1 MEDLR
6 QFVRYLENERGYS
19 SHTIKNYELD
29 IMDFINYCNN
39 NKLVIYKI
47 KYFDVKEYL
56 VKLYDKKYKGTTISR
71 KISSLRAFY
80 TFLYG
85 NGLVDRN
92 IFKYISTP
100 KKEKL
105 LPKYITNEDINAIFD
120 VPDISSPIGQR
131 NRLIL
136 ELLYGSGI
144 RVSELCNI
152 KVKDIDLN
160 NKTIRILGKGSK
172 TRIVLYGETCAEI
185 LELYLSDGRE
195 TLLNKK
201 NNEYLIIGAY
211 KKDKPLTTRSVQLL
225 MNDIIEKASINKKIT
240 PHVLRHTF
248 ATHLLNEGCDILIVK
263 ELLGH
268 SSLDTTG
275 IYTHVSNERLRK
287 VYLDS
292 HPRVIKK

>member
-1 MEDLR
+1 MDNLKE
-6 QFVRYLENERGYS
+6 FIKYLENERNYS
-19 SHTIKNYELD
+19 EYTIKNYELD
-29 IMDFINYCNN
+29 ILDFLNHCLDI
-39 NKLVIYKI
+39 KLNPYKI
-47 KYFDVKEYL
+47 TYFDVKSYL
-56 VKLYDKKYKGTTISR
+56 VKLYEKKYKATTISR
-71 KISSLRAFY
+71 KISSLRTFY
-80 TFLYG
+80 SFLYD
-85 NGLVDRN
+85 NNLVDKN
-92 IFKYISTP
+92 IFKYVSTP
-100 KKEKL
+100 KKEKR
-105 LPKYITNEDINAIFD
+105 LPKYITNDDITTIFNI
-120 VPDISSPIGQR
+120 PDISSPLGQR

-152 KVKDIDLN
+152 KVKDININ

-172 TRIVLYGETCAEI
+172 ERIVFYGESCREI
-185 LELYLSDGRE
+185 LEIYLSDGRE

-201 NNEYLIIGAY
+201 NNDYLIIGAY
-211 KKDKPLTTRSVQLL
+211 RKNKPLTTRSVQLII
-225 MNDIIEKASINKKIT
+225 NDLIEKTAINKKVT

-263 ELLGH
+263 EFLGH

-292 HPRVIKK
+292 HPRARYR

>member
-39 NKLVIYKI
+39 NKLVTNKI

-80 TFLYG
+80 AFLYD
-85 NGLVDRN
+85 NGLVDKN
-92 IFKYISTP
+92 IFKHISTP

-185 LELYLSDGRE
+185 LELYLSEGRE

-292 HPRVIKK
+292 HPRAIKK

>member
-1 MEDLR
+1 MNDLKE
-6 QFVRYLENERGYS
+6 FKIYLEKIRGYS
-19 SHTIKNYELD
+19 NHTINNYELD
-29 IMDFINYCNN
+29 IIDYLNYCDNFS
-39 NKLVIYKI
+39 LSIYDI
-47 KYFDVKEYL
+47 TYFDVKKYL
-56 VKLYDKKYKGTTISR
+56 VKLYEKDYKGTSIGR

-80 TFLYG
+80 SYLYDE
-85 NGLVDRN
+85 NKVDKN
-92 IFKYISTP
+92 VFKYISVP
-100 KKEKL
+100 KKEKR
-105 LPKYITNEDINAIFD
+105 LPKYITNEEVDAIFK
-120 VPDISSPIGQR
+120 VPDITSPLGQR

-152 KVKDIDLN
+152 KVSDIDID

-172 TRIVLYGETCAEI
+172 ERIVFYGNTCKEI
-185 LELYLSDGRE
+185 LELYLTDGRNV
-195 TLLNKK
+195 LLSKK
-201 NNEYLIIGAY
+201 SNNYLIIGAY
-211 KKDKPLTTRSVQLL
+211 KKDKPLTTRSVQLIL
-225 MNDIIEKASINKKIT
+225 NDIIEKASIKKKIT
-240 PHVLRHTF
+240 PHTLRHTF

-292 HPRVIKK
+292 HPRAKK